1 MFEFQRLCTFLPPP
15 CCMEEGREAW
25 VMGRVEKQI
34 IDTLFAKWFL
44 KIFGP
49 LVDLLGIPPMQFKI
63 DLNILLH

>member
-1 MFEFQRLCTFLPPP
+1 
-15 CCMEEGREAW
+15 MEEGKEAW
-25 VMGRVEKQI
+25 VMRRVGKEI

-49 LVDLLGIPPMQFKI
+49 LVDLLGLSPI

>member
-1 MFEFQRLCTFLPPP
+1 
-15 CCMEEGREAW
+15 MEEGKEAW
-25 VMGRVEKQI
+25 VMGRVGKKI

-49 LVDLLGIPPMQFKI
+49 LVDLLGLSPMQFKI